1 MHETGIERYY
11 AIRDGKKLYYGYTTG
26 TCAAAAAKAA
36 ALMLATRRPVPYV
49 DILTPKGIA
58 LNLEVLEPALTEGG
72 ARCAVRKYSGDDPD
86 VTDGILV
93 YADVTLEKTPG
104 VSVDGGEG
112 VGRVTKPGL
121 KQAIGEAAINPV
133 PLRMIREEAERVA
146 EDYGIAGMK
155 VVISIPAGVGLAKR
169 TFNPR
174 LGIVGGISVL
184 GTSGIVEPMSEA
196 ALVESIGLELRQKY
210 ALGCRRIIIAPGNYG
225 ADFIRSLCHVEETEL
240 VKCSNFI
247 GQAIDMAVSAGYP
260 ELLFVSHIGKFIKLA
275 GGIMNTHSREADARA
290 ELMAACALR
299 AGCGAETA
307 RSLLDCLTTDEM
319 LDVLKAEG
327 LLASTME
334 IAGERIDYYLNYRAK
349 GQITIGAA
357 VFSNGTGM
365 LCTTGPAAQW
375 LEELRAQE
383 RRNCETEFATDI
395 RQEAET

>member
-1 MHETGIERYY
+1 MHETGIENYY

-36 ALMLATRRPVPYV
+36 ALMLATGKPVPYV

-58 LNLEVLEPALTEGG
+58 LNLEVLEASLETNH
-72 ARCAVRKYSGDDPD
+72 ARCAIRKYSGDDPD
-86 VTDGILV
+86 VTNGILV
-93 YADVTLEKTPG
+93 YADVTAEKTPG
-104 VSVDGGEG
+104 VIVDGGEG

-146 EDYGIAGMK
+146 EDYGITGLK
-155 VVISIPAGVGLAKR
+155 VIISIPAGVELAKR

-225 ADFIRSLCHVEETEL
+225 ADFIRSLCHVEESEL

-247 GQAIDMAVSAGYP
+247 GQTIDMAVSAGYE

-275 GGIMNTHSREADARA
+275 GGIMNTHSREADSRA

-299 AGCGAETA
+299 AGADADTA
-307 RSLLDCLTTDEM
+307 RRLLDCLTTDEM
-319 LDVLKAEG
+319 LEVLQEKG
-327 LLASTME
+327 LLEQTMHV
-334 IAGERIDYYLNYRAK
+334 AGERIDYYLNYRAK

-357 VFSNGTGM
+357 VFSNGIGM
-365 LCTTGPAAQW
+365 LCTTGPADKW
-375 LEELRAQE
+375 LAELKAADDQNEEKDK
-383 RRNCETEFATDI
+383 TDI
-395 RQEAET
+395 QEEEQQ

>member
-1 MHETGIERYY
+1 MHETGIENYY

-36 ALMLATRRPVPYV
+36 ALMLATGKPVPYV

-58 LNLEVLEPALTEGG
+58 LNLEVLEASLETNH
-72 ARCAVRKYSGDDPD
+72 ARCAIRKYSGDDPD
-86 VTDGILV
+86 VTNGILV
-93 YADVTLEKTPG
+93 YADVTAEKTPG
-104 VSVDGGEG
+104 VTVDGGEG

-146 EDYGIAGMK
+146 EDYGITGLK
-155 VVISIPAGVGLAKR
+155 VIISIPAGVELAKR

-225 ADFIRSLCHVEETEL
+225 ADFIRSLCHVEESEL

-247 GQAIDMAVSAGYP
+247 GQTIDMAVSAGYE

-275 GGIMNTHSREADARA
+275 GGIMNTHSREADSRA

-299 AGCGAETA
+299 AGADADTA
-307 RSLLDCLTTDEM
+307 RRLLDCLTTDEM
-319 LDVLKAEG
+319 LEVLQEKG
-327 LLASTME
+327 LLEQTMHL
-334 IAGERIDYYLNYRAK
+334 AGERIDYYLNYRAK

-357 VFSNGTGM
+357 VFSNGIGM
-365 LCTTGPAAQW
+365 LCTTGPADKW
-375 LEELRAQE
+375 LAELKAADDQNEEKDK
-383 RRNCETEFATDI
+383 TDI
-395 RQEAET
+395 QEEEQQ

>member
-1 MHETGIERYY
+1 MHETGIEGYY

-36 ALMLATRRPVPYV
+36 ALMLATGQAVPYV

-58 LNLEVLEPALTEGG
+58 LNLEVLEPERTERH
-72 ARCAVRKYSGDDPD
+72 ARCAIKKYSGDDPD
-86 VTDGILV
+86 VTDGVLV
-93 YADVTLEKTPG
+93 YADVTLEEAPG
-104 VSVDGGEG
+104 VVVDGGEG

-121 KQAIGEAAINPV
+121 KQAVGEAAINPV
-133 PLRMIREEAERVA
+133 PMQMIRAAAEGVA
-146 EDYGIAGMK
+146 EDYGLRGLK
-155 VVISIPAGVGLAKR
+155 VVISIPAGVELAKR

-210 ALGCRRIIIAPGNYG
+210 ALGCRRILIAPGNYG
-225 ADFIRSLCHVEETEL
+225 ADFLRSLAHVEETEL

-247 GQAIDMAVSAGYP
+247 GQTIDMAVSAGYQ
-260 ELLFVSHIGKFIKLA
+260 EMLFISHIGKAIKLA
-275 GGIMNTHSREADARA
+275 GGIMNTHSREADARS

-299 AGCGAETA
+299 AGCTADTA
-307 RSLLDCLTTDEM
+307 RRLLDCLTTDEM
-319 LDVLKAEG
+319 LEVLKRDG
-327 LLASTME
+327 LLEKTME

-357 VFSNGTGM
+357 VFSNETGM
-365 LCTTGPAAQW
+365 LCTTGPAEKW
-375 LEELRAQE
+375 LAELKEKEQ
-383 RRNCETEFATDI
+383 
-395 RQEAET
+395 Q